1 MSAFMEPIHL
11 EKDEIELELRLRGMS
26 PVITRHRLD
35 VLRERLLMEMRGEV
49 EVPKGHPLSDYA
61 SEVVHCFEKLKEIDY
76 IMLEAADKDCLKSI
90 MTIPSRLIHIMSRL
104 TRISTYDHR
113 LLNQIKILK
122 KKISD
127 YLELIKLSIE
137 KKIVLKEHF
146 KSSDSIFKSV
156 NKSDIFKKTSIV
168 ESATQRP
175 LTPISNPLPLRPLG
189 ALPKVPAPIPE
200 EVAVS
205 DYLKDAEPRFD
216 GGEELSVKVNAGN
229 LDYGSDQESINSL
242 NDDLLW
248 DKLMDKVPS
257 SSPKFSGLKINENI
271 QSRLNT
277 GMHRNVPERINV
289 VEEGGAQSNWWNA
302 PKRND
307 ILRSSEPGKKLTGT
321 FKKPTV
327 VPQNYWNMRGTEFT
341 AQERPQERPQVRRPE
356 RLPEHFR
363 EHLPEPPQM
372 RYQVP
377 PVYEEQDYP
386 QQRDVRHTRHR
397 NPILSWNL
405 VFTGDGRGLNI
416 NNFLTQVH
424 LMARADWVS
433 DRDLFLS
440 AIHLLSGPAR
450 NWYVAFERNY
460 RTWVE
465 LAAALREQFLPHDS
479 DISLMRE
486 VENKFQGMNEPFVLY
501 ISDMINLFDHMQV
514 PISDDRKLKIITRNM
529 LPYLRESLALVEI
542 RDVNHLIV
550 LCRKLE
556 SVRKGV
562 VPNSSNV
569 YTSRNQRV
577 SEIEVEDRRF
587 DQSRNFDMDQKKT
600 NMNCWNCLDTGHI
613 FENCPRPK
621 MRVFCYVCGELGQLA
636 NNCRIC
642 KNSKNVQPR
651 SDISNSNV
659 RGGYRQ

>member
-1 MSAFMEPIHL
+1 MSAFMEPTHL
-11 EKDEIELELRLRGMS
+11 EKDELELELRIRGMP
-26 PVITRHRLD
+26 PVVTRHRIE
-35 VLRERLLMEMRGEV
+35 VLRERLLMELRGEV
-49 EVPKGHPLSDYA
+49 EIPKGHPLSDYA

-76 IMLEAADKDCLKSI
+76 IMLEAADKDCLKI
-90 MTIPSRLIHIMSRL
+90 IEVIPSRLIHIMSKL
-104 TRISTYDHR
+104 TRIFTDDHR
-113 LLNQIKILK
+113 LINQVKVLK
-122 KKISD
+122 KKILD
-127 YLELIKLSIE
+127 YLELIKLSLE

-156 NKSDIFKKTSIV
+156 GKPEVRKEISII
-168 ESATQRP
+168 ERGTQRP
-175 LTPISNPLPLRPLG
+175 LTPILNPLPLRPLG
-189 ALPKVPAPIPE
+189 ALSKVPKSIPE
-200 EVAVS
+200 EVVASNPDVG
-205 DYLKDAEPRFD
+205 PRFD
-216 GGEELSVKVNAGN
+216 GGEDLSVQLNDCN
-229 LDYGSDQESINSL
+229 LGDGSDQESI
-242 NDDLLW
+242 DDFFW
-248 DKLMDKVPS
+248 IKEMDKAPS
-257 SSPKFSGLKINENI
+257 SSPKYTNENI
-271 QSRLNT
+271 QSKLT
-277 GMHRNVPERINV
+277 AGMYRNVPARINV
-289 VEEGGAQSNWWNA
+289 VEELGAQANWWNA
-302 PKRND
+302 SKRND
-307 ILRSSEPGKKLTGT
+307 ILRSSERGGKITGT

-327 VPQNYWNMRGTEFT
+327 NPQKYWNVRGTEFMD
-341 AQERPQERPQVRRPE
+341 QERPQERLQE
-356 RLPEHFR
+356 R
-363 EHLPEPPQM
+363 PQM

-377 PVYEEQDYP
+377 PVFEQQDYP
-386 QQRDVRHTRHR
+386 QQRDIRHTRPR
-397 NPILSWNL
+397 NPILAWNL

-486 VENKFQGMNEPFVLY
+486 VESKFQGVNEPFVLY

-514 PISDDRKLKIITRNM
+514 PIDEDRKLNIITRNM
-529 LPYLRESLALVEI
+529 QPYLRQSLALVEI

-556 SVRKGV
+556 SVRKGI

-577 SEIEVEDRRF
+577 SEIEMEDGRF
-587 DQSRNFDMDQKKT
+587 DQSRNVDINQKKS
-600 NMNCWNCLDTGHI
+600 NLNCWNCLDPGHI
-613 FENCPRPK
+613 FENCSRPK
-621 MRVFCYVCGELGQLA
+621 MRVFCYVCGELGQLS
-636 NNCRIC
+636 NNCQIC
-642 KNSKNVQPR
+642 KNAKNVHPR
-651 SDISNSNV
+651 SDNSNFNV